1 MPKTMYVPED
11 AKHAG
16 IDITWTPS
24 ASRID
29 IGGWYDDS
37 TGIRGNSMSL
47 REFFDKLGITE
58 KDCKKAWKQNRGG

>member
-11 AKHAG
+11 ANDAG

-29 IGGWYDDS
+29 IGGWYHGS
-37 TGIRGNSMSL
+37 TGIRGDSMSL
-47 REFFDKLGITE
+47 REFFDKMGITE
-58 KDCKKAWKQNRGG
+58 KDCKKAWKKTK